1 MATFQPFMLVGIDFI
16 TDEGVL
22 ESLWKPHKSKERN
35 FLHRCYTPKKIST
48 FFQNFFFGSRKYFRK
63 NIFTKNFQKKSQIL
77 KIEKFWNFENFMTF
91 FDFENFMIL
100 LKFLK
105 IFENHQKFSE
115 KKFWTEKKNFVGVE
129 NFFRWLVHELLGS

>member
-1 MATFQPFMLVGIDFI
+1 MLVGIDSI

-48 FFQNFFFGSRKYFRK
+48 FFQIFLGDRENIFEKYFHEK
-63 NIFTKNFQKKSQIL
+63 FSKKSQIL

-115 KKFWTEKKNFVGVE
+115 KKFWTEKNFFVGVE
-129 NFFRWLVHELLGS
+129 IFFRWLLHELLGS